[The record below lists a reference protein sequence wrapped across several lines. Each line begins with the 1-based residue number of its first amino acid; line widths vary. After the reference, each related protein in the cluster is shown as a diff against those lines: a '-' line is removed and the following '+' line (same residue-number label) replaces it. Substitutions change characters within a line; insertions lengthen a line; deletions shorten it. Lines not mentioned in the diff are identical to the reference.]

1 MIAVH
6 NFRQAE
12 FRERVTGTI
21 LEMLVELPETQRN
34 TFIWKHYRGYQPKQI
49 ADILR
54 CSPSEIEATLD
65 TVNSILYQ
73 RTHSL
78 IVEDP
83 QPAAE
88 MDPPAASSRKAKVT
102 LPQSVLES
110 VVAAT
115 GALQGWTES
124 FDRLAQDLA
133 KAVSL

>member
-1 MIAVH
+1 VFSANTQLLVGARHQRLGQEENPMIAVH

-34 TFIWKHYRGYQPKQI
+34 TFIWKHYRGYQPRQI
-49 ADILR
+49 AEILR
-54 CSPSEIEATLD
+54 CNPCEIEATLD

-88 MDPPAASSRKAKVT
+88 MDP
-102 LPQSVLES
+102 
-110 VVAAT
+110 
-115 GALQGWTES
+115 
-124 FDRLAQDLA
+124 
-133 KAVSL
+133 